1 MFTFLCV
8 VLIVIA
14 SILVLAVLIQN
25 PKGGGIAANFNF
37 PQQIVGVQRTTD
49 LIEKI
54 TWGVAIGIFI
64 ICLGTSFTKP
74 DLNQGYDTKVKEAM
88 ESTPTPAAPAAPGGQ
103 QPAAP
108 AK

>member
-1 MFTFLCV
+1 MFTFLCII
-8 VLIVIA
+8 LIIIA
-14 SILVLAVLIQN
+14 LILILAVLIQN

-37 PQQIVGVQRTTD
+37 PQQIVGVQRTSD

-64 ICLGTSFTKP
+64 ICLGTSFSKP
-74 DLNQGYDTKVKEAM
+74 DQSQGFDNKVKDAL
-88 ESTPTPAAPAAPGGQ
+88 ESMPTPPDAQP
-103 QPAAP
+103 PAAP